1 MEENL
6 GNIESHVK
14 EMYDYRL
21 DPAFNEDKL
30 IDLKDWSRWNSF
42 RIDGVKEKPNK
53 TWKDCEMELDTLFK
67 ESLGIEEEVV
77 IERTHR
83 VKTDKNKKSN
93 TPRTIVCRI

>member
-1 MEENL
+1 
-6 GNIESHVK
+6 
-14 EMYDYRL
+14 
-21 DPAFNEDKL
+21 
-30 IDLKDWSRWNSF
+30 
-42 RIDGVKEKPNK
+42 
-53 TWKDCEMELDTLFK
+53 MELDTLFK